1 MKKTTF
7 LTFTLFLLIN
17 NTNAQVLYNEN
28 FDNYISGNLGTDP
41 DGAVPGKGGWLTKS
55 WHTKTNSAFT
65 IVDET
70 GRGKVFNITCPISK
84 IESYLALKP
93 NLNTLIDKR
102 TTGNDV
108 IKFEIDYY
116 TGSKTTTGTSMTNY
130 IAIEPQGVDLL
141 HGPRD
146 PLIHFAFSKADG
158 RINIYDYAE
167 PILSY
172 TAYYLPFNTWI
183 SLIVYLDY
191 TNRKVYFEIPF
202 LNKVFVSDFLKAQ
215 NSTAL
220 IQDFKPYAIELSM
233 GFNDNNSYNNNR
245 YDNIKL
251 TALKNVPSEVITLT
265 TDQQLAQKFNL
276 YPNPATNIVNITN
289 NEQMRIKEIEIYDT
303 AGKLI
308 DTQTF
313 NDQTQIQLNISALSS
328 GTYLLHLKTDE
339 GIAVKKLVKN

>member
-7 LTFTLFLLIN
+7 LTFILFLLIN

-84 IESYLALKP
+84 VENYLVLKP

-116 TGSKTTTGTSMTNY
+116 TGPKTTTGTSMWNY

-141 HGPRD
+141 NGPRD
-146 PLIHFAFSKADG
+146 PLIHFTFSKADG
-158 RINIYDYAE
+158 RIHIIGYDK

-172 TAYYLPFNTWI
+172 PAYYLPFNTWI

-220 IQDFKPYAIELSM
+220 IKDFKPNAIELSV
-233 GFNDNNSYNNNR
+233 GFSDNNSYNNNR
-245 YDNIKL
+245 FDNIKL
-251 TALKNVPSEVITLT
+251 TALKNVPPEVITLNT
-265 TDQQLAQKFNL
+265 NQQLAQKFNL
-276 YPNPATNIVNITN
+276 YPNPANDVVNITN
-289 NEQMRIKEIEIYDT
+289 NEHMMVKEVEIYDT
-303 AGKLI
+303 AGKLAG
-308 DTQTF
+308 TQIF
-313 NDQTQIQLNISALSS
+313 NDEVDLQLNVSALSS
-328 GTYLLHLKTDE
+328 GTYLLHLKTNE